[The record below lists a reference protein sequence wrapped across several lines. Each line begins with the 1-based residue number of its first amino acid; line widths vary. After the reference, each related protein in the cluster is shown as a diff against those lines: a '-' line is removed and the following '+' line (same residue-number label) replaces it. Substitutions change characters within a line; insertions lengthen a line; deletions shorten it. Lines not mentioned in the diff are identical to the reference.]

1 MNKGTLNKSQLI
13 GTLWADPVYRTSA
26 SDGESVAIIRVAT
39 IEEWKDKSSNM
50 IKERTELHRV
60 ILRNEL
66 ADKAKRILS
75 KGDYVYVEGRM
86 STRKWEDMDRKVQF
100 TTELVAKDLKL
111 LGRPKI
117 VLTPS
122 EQKVDQQVNDI
133 LYH

>member
-39 IEEWKDKSSNM
+39 IEEWTDKSSNM